1 MTPPARRGASPR
13 RPIAG
18 SRSGQ
23 APASAAAPG
32 VAGAAPPL
40 GVPGPP
46 LGVPGAPLGVPGA
59 DEVLRRL
66 ASGGAQVARRTVR
79 EVARHTPILSS
90 TSLSERCGGRVVLK
104 AENLQ
109 RTGSFKIRGAI
120 NKLST
125 LQGATLVVAGSAGNH
140 GQSLAYAARAR
151 GLDCEVFMPIEAP
164 VAKVAAVEAFGGVVH
179 LQGESVD
186 ECVAAARARSAQ
198 AGAVFVH
205 PFDDVDVIL
214 GQATLGLELLED
226 VEQLAQVVI
235 PVGGGGLIAGV
246 AGVVK
251 QASPATRV
259 VGVQVDACAPYPQA
273 LREGAPATFQARP
286 TIADGIAI
294 KRPGEITLALVRR
307 LVDEI
312 VVVSEEEIADAM
324 VWLLE
329 RSKLVVEGGGA
340 AGVAA
345 LLAGRVAPAAHGS
358 TVVVLSGGNVDP
370 GLLAAVAHRH
380 ETLMGRRLRLFT
392 RISDRPG
399 GLAAL
404 LTQIAR
410 AGGNVVQADHVRE
423 AVQLHVR
430 ETGIEI
436 ALETRGREH
445 GERIVAAL
453 QAAGYEV
460 RRLDP

>member
-1 MTPPARRGASPR
+1 MRQASNRPEAAPEGAQQVIDRIAAGDAERARRIVSE
-13 RPIAG
+13 I
-18 SRSGQ
+18 
-23 APASAAAPG
+23 
-32 VAGAAPPL
+32 
-40 GVPGPP
+40 
-46 LGVPGAPLGVPGA
+46 
-59 DEVLRRL
+59 
-66 ASGGAQVARRTVR
+66 
-79 EVARHTPILSS
+79 ARHTPLLSS
-90 TSLSERCGGRVVLK
+90 NSLSELCDGRMMLK

-125 LQGATLVVAGSAGNH
+125 VHGAELVVAGSAGNH
-140 GQSLAYAARAR
+140 GQSLAYAARKR
-151 GLDCEVFMPIEAP
+151 GLACEVFMPVEAP

-179 LQGESVD
+179 LEGGSVD
-186 ECVAAARARSAQ
+186 DCVAAARARAAE

-205 PFDDVDVIL
+205 PFDDPEVIL

-226 VEQLAQVVI
+226 VDDLAQVVV
-235 PVGGGGLIAGV
+235 PVGGGGLISGI

-251 QASPATRV
+251 AASPSTRV
-259 VGVQVDACAPYPQA
+259 VGVQVDACAPFPEA
-273 LREGAPATFQARP
+273 LRTGGPVTFTARP
-286 TIADGIAI
+286 TIADGIAV
-294 KRPGEITLALVRR
+294 KRPGQITLPLVQRW
-307 LVDEI
+307 VDEM
-312 VVVSEEEIADAM
+312 VVVTEEEIADAM

-345 LLAGRVAPAAHGS
+345 VMAGRVSPAASGS

-404 LTQIAR
+404 LIQIAS
-410 AGGNVVQADHVRE
+410 AGGNIVQADHVRE

-430 ETGIEI
+430 ETGIELAI
-436 ALETRGREH
+436 ETRGREH
-445 GERIVAAL
+445 GDAIVAAL
-453 QAAGYEV
+453 EAAGYQV